1 MYVVSLVL
9 YEKRNFQG
17 FLTVKGAEGIR
28 SPSKKLFLKRI
39 RDFWGYVIAILC
51 SSFSGLSEGV
61 NGSKI
66 MASSY
71 GEFTY

>member
-39 RDFWGYVIAILC
+39 RDF
-51 SSFSGLSEGV
+51 
-61 NGSKI
+61 
-66 MASSY
+66 
-71 GEFTY
+71 